1 VSDQP
6 NPAGLQDLLAQLE
19 TRQRHDPHDTLVR
32 LAVRL
37 RARDACEYCLLPAKG
52 LFHVDHIIPPDLWID
67 YAAGDV
73 PGLTPVPERRGPD
86 HLDNLAWCCPFCN
99 GSKAR
104 RVTARIGGQSQR
116 LFDPRRDTWQEH
128 FTFMHQYLFVIGVTP
143 IGQATERVLAPNRP
157 GLNGPLGTRHDAI
170 VEGHYPPWWARGWLV

>member
-67 YAAGDV
+67 YAAGNV
-73 PGLTPVPERRGPD
+73 PGLTPVPERRDPD

-104 RVTARIGGQSQR
+104 RGGQSQR

-128 FTFMHQYLFVIGVTP
+128 VTFMRSQSYTVARSIPAVTSSP
-143 IGQATERVLAPNRP
+143 SMANVSVYPTRAS
-157 GLNGPLGTRHDAI
+157 GTTLSSSRESVSA
-170 VEGHYPPWWARGWLV
+170 AA